1 MVGKSII
8 LANEMAQSNR
18 IQLRRGTQQEW
29 EDINPV
35 LFIGELG
42 IDISNKRVKAGD
54 GFSNWTQLPYIDQ
67 SGLNDLRL
75 EYGNEMDFIIAL
87 ELAK

>member
-1 MVGKSII
+1 
-8 LANEMAQSNR
+8 MAQSNR
-18 IQLRRGTQQEW
+18 IQLRRGTATEW
-29 EDINPV
+29 SSVNPV

-42 IDISNKRVKAGD
+42 IDISNKRIKAGD
-54 GFSNWTQLPYIDQ
+54 GFSNWKQLPYIDE
-67 SGLNDLRL
+67 SGFEELRV